1 VGAAHP
7 TFSRRISRRAK
18 RSCAK
23 RRKPNKFPY
32 PTTSSAFIA
41 KVIPSNIRELEGSL
55 IRVVAFASL
64 TKSTITVELAA
75 EVLKNA
81 VAAAPMHR
89 VTIPLIKDK
98 VSKFFGISI
107 KEMEAQRRDQRVTL
121 PRQVAMY
128 IAWQLT
134 GASLPQIAREFGKKD
149 HTTAMY
155 ARDKIADADGLRR
168 SLPQTASAPS
178 SPKSS
183 QTNDPCAEHSRA

>member
-1 VGAAHP
+1 LLTDIQPPDFETREA
-7 TFSRRISRRAK
+7 IL
-18 RSCAK
+18 
-23 RRKPNKFPY
+23 RKKAETENVPVADDVL
-32 PTTSSAFIA
+32 AFIA

-64 TKSTITVELAA
+64 TKSPITVELAA

-81 VAAAPMHR
+81 VAASPAQR
-89 VTIPLIKDK
+89 VTIPLIKDR
-98 VSKFFGISI
+98 VAKFYGISI

-121 PRQVAMY
+121 PRQIAMY

-155 ARDKIADADGLRR
+155 ARDKIADLMDADEAFRNRVR
-168 SLPQTASAPS
+168 SLIAIIQS
-178 SPKSS
+178 
-183 QTNDPCAEHSRA
+183 E

>member
-1 VGAAHP
+1 VL
-7 TFSRRISRRAK
+7 
-18 RSCAK
+18 
-23 RRKPNKFPY
+23 
-32 PTTSSAFIA
+32 AFIA

-107 KEMEAQRRDQRVTL
+107 KEMEAQRRDQRVTM

-134 GASLPQIAREFGKKD
+134 GASLPQIARESARK
-149 HTTAMY
+149 TTRPRCTRAT
-155 ARDKIADADGLRR
+155 R
-168 SLPQTASAPS
+168 SPTSWTPTKPSATASAPS

-183 QTNDPCAEHSRA
+183 PTNNPCAAYNRA

>member
-1 VGAAHP
+1 ML
-7 TFSRRISRRAK
+7 
-18 RSCAK
+18 
-23 RRKPNKFPY
+23 
-32 PTTSSAFIA
+32 AFIA

-64 TKSTITVELAA
+64 TKSPITVELAG

-149 HTTAMY
+149 HTHAT
-155 ARDKIADADGLRR
+155 R
-168 SLPQTASAPS
+168 SPI
-178 SPKSS
+178 
-183 QTNDPCAEHSRA
+183 